1 MTGQHGATLL
11 NIQANMTWLKLTTV
25 LRSVYQPSNI
35 TLGEMVSGQRWESN
49 RTRTHIFQ
57 QTNTNCLT
65 DRTWTELPDWSNWT
79 EHEHNAQWTS
89 CKNAARNAWET
100 NVFHV
105 QYVTY
110 TCDVLSINFES
121 AYDVPVLWLFKGNCF
136 LELFTNEN
144 AIVIKIKNLT
154 TDCTEPN

>member
-65 DRTWTELPDWSNWT
+65 DRTWTELVELNRTWT
-79 EHEHNAQWTS
+79 QCSVNVVQECCQ
-89 CKNAARNAWET
+89 KRLRN
-100 NVFHV
+100 
-105 QYVTY
+105 
-110 TCDVLSINFES
+110 
-121 AYDVPVLWLFKGNCF
+121 
-136 LELFTNEN
+136 
-144 AIVIKIKNLT
+144 
-154 TDCTEPN
+154 